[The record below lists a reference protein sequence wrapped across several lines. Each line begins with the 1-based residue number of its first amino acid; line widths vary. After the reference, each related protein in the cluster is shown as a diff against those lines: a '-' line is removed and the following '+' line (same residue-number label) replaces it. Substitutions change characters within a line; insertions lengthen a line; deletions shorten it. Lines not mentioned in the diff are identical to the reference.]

1 MTPFLSTFDRPPAK
15 FPIVTQKPAQTLIAQ
30 AFSLR

>member
-1 MTPFLSTFDRPPAK
+1 MTPFLLAAGSPPVNLS
-15 FPIVTQKPAQTLIAQ
+15 IVTQKPAQTLIAQ